1 MFSEK
6 YNLFFFIIA
15 LLFNFFLCFFYKKN
29 SILLDQV
36 NSSSHKKFATIK
48 KTPLTGGALII
59 TFLFLFLKLE
69 NNIIFFILLYCI
81 FGTLSD
87 LNIVKS
93 AKLKFLVLTF
103 LTIFFVI
110 FIQLKIISIGF
121 FFMDQLLLNNLF
133 NIFFTVFCIMVV
145 INGTNFIDGING
157 LSIGYYLL
165 INISLLIASHSHN
178 LSFLNLETNLILLL
192 ALIIPNIFK
201 FSFLGDAGVFS
212 LSSYFCFLLIS
223 FHQLNP
229 LITPFF
235 IAALLWYPA
244 FENLFSIFRK
254 LIFNTN
260 PLKPDNYHLHHLIL
274 KEILLFFGK
283 RTNSFYAAVP
293 IHLFN
298 SIIFF
303 LALKNINY
311 QKNLIIIILFA
322 ILIYLIVYIYLI
334 RRNVKVKKIY

>member
-1 MFSEK
+1 MFTEK
-6 YNLFFFIIA
+6 YNLILFIIA

-48 KTPLTGGALII
+48 KTPLTGGVLII

-87 LNIVKS
+87 LNIIIS

-133 NIFFTVFCIMVV
+133 NIFFTIFCIMVV
-145 INGTNFIDGING
+145 INGTNFIDGVNG

-165 INISLLIASHSHN
+165 LNIFLLIASYSHN
-178 LSFLNLETNLILLL
+178 LSFVNFEMNFILLL
-192 ALIIPNIFK
+192 ALIIPNILK

-229 LITPFF
+229 LVPPFF

-244 FENLFSIFRK
+244 FENLFSIIRK

-274 KEILLFFGK
+274 KEILLFLGK

-298 SIIFF
+298 LIIFF
-303 LALKNINY
+303 LALKNIND
-311 QKNLIIIILFA
+311 KINLIIIILFA
-322 ILIYLIVYIYLI
+322 ILIYLFVYIYLI
-334 RRNVKVKKIY
+334 RKNVKTKKIY